1 MGCDSA
7 VRAVPG
13 RAERREMVPGRA
25 ERREIGQG
33 PFWWDIGRPAG
44 AVVEPL
50 RGVIF
55 DVDGALA
62 DLERD
67 GQRRAFNA
75 AFAVHGFDISWSV
88 AEYGRLV
95 CIADERRRIASA
107 LRRRGYGRISAEIS
121 SYIQHTKNDMF
132 AEWVLDGDVIPRQG
146 LVDLVNSLY
155 TAGIPVAAI
164 STGSPGWVE
173 PLVRQ
178 LIGEGIAEAIIT
190 PDGLPRPAREPD
202 LHGHALWELGLGP
215 ESALAVAGSVRGL
228 RAATAA
234 KLATVV
240 VPTAYTAGQDFTG
253 AAAVRG
259 DYDGWT
265 ADGCA
270 RLHRHWWMGR

>member
-1 MGCDSA
+1 MSMRGDMG
-7 VRAVPG
+7 VRAAP
-13 RAERREMVPGRA
+13 ERQETCLSR
-25 ERREIGQG
+25 QG
-33 PFWWDIGRPAG
+33 SFWWDAGKPAG

-50 RGVIF
+50 QAVIF

-62 DLERD
+62 DVERD

-75 AFAVHGFDISWSV
+75 AFAEHGFDISWSV

-95 CIADERRRIASA
+95 RIGDERRRIASA
-107 LRRRGYGRISAEIS
+107 LRRSGYGRISTEIANH
-121 SYIQHTKNDMF
+121 IQHTKNDVF
-132 AEWVLDGDVIPRQG
+132 AEWVLDGDVVPRTG
-146 LVDLVNSLY
+146 LVDLANSLY
-155 TAGIPVAAI
+155 AAGISIAAI
-164 STGSPGWVE
+164 SNGSSRWVE

-178 LIGEGIAEAIIT
+178 VVGEGMAEAIVT
-190 PDGLPRPAREPD
+190 PDDLPRPARDPD

-215 ESALAVAGSVRGL
+215 ESTLAVTGSAHGL
-228 RAATAA
+228 RAAAAA

-253 AAAVRG
+253 AAAVRS

-265 ADGCA
+265 AECCA

>member
-1 MGCDSA
+1 MRGDSGVGA
-7 VRAVPG
+7 
-13 RAERREMVPGRA
+13 
-25 ERREIGQG
+25 
-33 PFWWDIGRPAG
+33 FWWDAGRPAG

-50 RGVIF
+50 QAVVF

-62 DLERD
+62 DIERD

-75 AFAVHGFDISWSV
+75 AFAEHGFDISWTA

-95 CIADERRRIASA
+95 CIGDERRRIASA
-107 LRRRGYGRISAEIS
+107 LRRRGYGRISAEIA
-121 SYIQHTKNDMF
+121 SYIQHTKNDAF
-132 AEWVLDGDVIPRQG
+132 AEWVLDGDVIPRAG
-146 LVDLVNSLY
+146 LVDLANSLY
-155 TAGIPVAAI
+155 AAGISIAAV
-164 STGSPGWVE
+164 STGSSYWVE

-178 LIGEGIAEAIIT
+178 LIGEGMAEAIVT
-190 PDGLPRPAREPD
+190 PDDLPRPCREPD

-215 ESALAVAGSVRGL
+215 ESVLAVAGSARGV

-240 VPTAYTAGQDFTG
+240 VPTTYTADQDFTG
-253 AAAVRG
+253 AAAVRS

-270 RLHRHWWMGR
+270 RLHRHWWMSR